1 MNSKLGRVA
10 LEKQGLVRQA
20 LLDLAKRDGVA
31 VPKNVDLDALSR
43 VYLLPIQCLWL
54 RSYDVAFIEK
64 YAVIVPRVSALLKKF
79 DFNALVHAY
88 RSNYTNLYTQKTSK
102 GRKYSL
108 SMGDFIDFVGKVEN
122 GKIVISVEKPQKE
135 NVVKNSLASQLFNS
149 FSVVPSTTMPISKL
163 QAPKTSTTTQV
174 SKPQAP
180 KTSTKT
186 QKVKEKPIKKGFF
199 TAIDMKT
206 MEVSKFYRITTKQ
219 GQKLYVWLVG
229 ASKTQLE
236 LRDYKKVVVKVNI
249 ADITQVEG
257 YTKAVWANR

>member
-1 MNSKLGRVA
+1 MNSNVGRVA

-108 SMGDFIDFVGKVEN
+108 SMGDFIDFVGKVES

-149 FSVVPSTTMPISKL
+149 FSVVPSTT
-163 QAPKTSTTTQV
+163 TQV

-186 QKVKEKPIKKGFF
+186 QEKVKEKVKEKPIKKGFF

-219 GQKLYVWLVG
+219 NEKLYVWLVG

-249 ADITQVEG
+249 ADIVQVEG

>member
-54 RSYDVAFIEK
+54 RSYDVAFVEK

-79 DFNALVHAY
+79 DFNALVHTY

-108 SMGDFIDFVGKVEN
+108 SMGDFIDFVGKVES

-135 NVVKNSLASQLFNS
+135 NIVKNSLASQLFNS
-149 FSVVPSTTMPISKL
+149 FSQS
-163 QAPKTSTTTQV
+163 TSTTTQV

-186 QKVKEKPIKKGFF
+186 QEKVKEKPIKKGFF

-219 GQKLYVWLVG
+219 NEKLYVWLVG

-249 ADITQVEG
+249 ADIVQVEG

>member
-20 LLDLAKRDGVA
+20 LLELAKRDGVA

-54 RSYDVAFIEK
+54 RSYDVAFVEK

-102 GRKYSL
+102 GRKYSI
-108 SMGDFIDFVGKVEN
+108 SMGDFIDFVSKVES

-135 NVVKNSLASQLFNS
+135 TIVKNSLASQLFNS
-149 FSVVPSTTMPISKL
+149 FAQT
-163 QAPKTSTTTQV
+163 TSTPTQTV
-174 SKPQAP
+174 KPQAP
-180 KTSTKT
+180 KVSTKS
-186 QKVKEKPIKKGFF
+186 QEKAPKVKEKPIKKGFF

-206 MEVSKFYRITTKQ
+206 MEVSKFYRITTKENV
-219 GQKLYVWLVG
+219 KLYVWLVG
-229 ASKTQLE
+229 ATKTHVE
-236 LRDYKKVVVKVNI
+236 LRDYKKVVVNLAI
-249 ADITQVEG
+249 ADIVAVEG